1 MDFTTII
8 TIILPVFGLI
18 AAGYTARR
26 FNFLSENA
34 GEGLSDYVFGIAIPL
49 LLFRTMADGD
59 IPAVSPWGL
68 WASYFT
74 AIAVVWLAAMAII
87 MLALKRDGRTGV
99 VAGFT
104 ACQSNTVLVGIPLI
118 LAAYGEE
125 GAVPLA
131 LLLSIHFPLMMTVAA
146 ALMEV
151 AQSGRLSLTTVKNTA
166 KGIATH
172 PIVIGLL
179 SGLTW
184 RLAGLPTEGL
194 FRPVLD
200 ALADTAGPC
209 ALFALGIALM
219 KYGISGDW
227 RATASLTGLK
237 LFVLPAIVWVMA
249 HAVFA
254 LPPVWTGSLVLI
266 AACPCGVN
274 AYLKAQ
280 HYGTGIR
287 MASSSV
293 AVSTAVA
300 FLTCAIWLLIVPH

>member
-18 AAGYTARR
+18 AAGYVARR
-26 FNFLSENA
+26 FSFLSENA

-49 LLFRTMADGD
+49 LLFRTMADGE
-59 IPAVSPWGL
+59 IPDVSPWGL

-74 AIAVVWLAAMAII
+74 AVAAVWLMAMAVIVF
-87 MLALKRDGRTGV
+87 ALKRDGRTGV

-104 ACQSNTVLVGIPLI
+104 TGQANSVLVGIPLVI
-118 LAAYGEE
+118 AAYGEE

-131 LLLSIHFPLMMTVAA
+131 LLLTINFPLMITLAA
-146 ALMEV
+146 VLMEI
-151 AQSGRLSLTTVKNTA
+151 ADKGRPSFETLRKAARSIV
-166 KGIATH
+166 TH
-172 PIVIGLL
+172 PIIIGIT
-179 SGLTW
+179 SGVAW
-184 RLAGLPTEGL
+184 RLLGLPTEGL

-209 ALFALGIALM
+209 ALFALGIALV
-219 KYGISGDW
+219 KYGIAGDW
-227 RATASLTGLK
+227 RATATITLLK
-237 LFVLPAIVWVMA
+237 LLAAPAIVWVLA
-249 HAVFA
+249 THVFD
-254 LPPVWTGSLVLI
+254 LPIVWIGSLVLI

-274 AYLKAQ
+274 AYLIAQ

-293 AVSTAVA
+293 AVSTAIA
-300 FLTCAIWLLIVPH
+300 SLTCAFWLLIVPH